1 MNNQAP
7 VINSSSVISQY
18 KAGEHD
24 KVSDLFLQT
33 LTYLT
38 NTRFLEITTQQTNY
52 INAFI
57 KLFLDI
63 FTRDDFAVNQ
73 QYNIRYI
80 NFNPVIS
87 NLLCL
92 TPYGTTDDWL
102 NKVLNQKNNLIKTLT
117 LYSHRNRVTINE
129 TRFFDINP
137 ELASR
142 WYAFNFRSA
151 DSYVSKASYE
161 NCIRLVNNIDHRLAY
176 QNIFS
181 ISAYMRC
188 SYIDP
193 VNDRIYKNYMNNR
206 IKPIFKNFKINN
218 NPDRRSIAV
227 VTGRWSRNSAV
238 YKSNYKM
245 IEALANYYRLTLV
258 KIDIPGSAEIDSN

>member
-102 NKVLNQKNNLIKTLT
+102 NKVRNQKNNLIKT
-117 LYSHRNRVTINE
+117 VIN
-129 TRFFDINP
+129 
-137 ELASR
+137 
-142 WYAFNFRSA
+142 
-151 DSYVSKASYE
+151 
-161 NCIRLVNNIDHRLAY
+161 
-176 QNIFS
+176 
-181 ISAYMRC
+181 
-188 SYIDP
+188 
-193 VNDRIYKNYMNNR
+193 
-206 IKPIFKNFKINN
+206 
-218 NPDRRSIAV
+218 
-227 VTGRWSRNSAV
+227 TG
-238 YKSNYKM
+238 
-245 IEALANYYRLTLV
+245 
-258 KIDIPGSAEIDSN
+258 